1 MTSAQK
7 IPWLRIVTE
16 SVAIVVSILLA
27 FAIDA
32 WWQNRSEIKVEVQY
46 LLALHDD
53 LNTSLVL
60 LDESEVT
67 VRQQMAYLESLLLIN
82 ESAATSEA
90 LRLWIQNGL
99 YDIGTYEPQLSSLR
113 DLESSGQSRI
123 IQFGP
128 LRRALA
134 SVSQKL
140 ERLQAVQADFVLS
153 QQMLFDPYL
162 VDNFD
167 LVHVL
172 RNGAASFAMD
182 SSIFETK
189 EFRSRVA
196 FKLQLRDLVSQTQ
209 RETRAAFV
217 DAISLIEV
225 RLEQLN

>member
-1 MTSAQK
+1 MISAQK
-7 IPWLRIVTE
+7 IPWLRIGTE

-27 FAIDA
+27 FSIDA
-32 WWQNRSEIKVEVQY
+32 WWQNRSEIRVEVQY

-67 VRQQMAYLESLLLIN
+67 VRRQMAYLESLLQIN
-82 ESAATSEA
+82 DGAAASEE
-90 LRLWIQNGL
+90 LRLWIRDGL
-99 YDIGTYEPQLSSLR
+99 YVIGTYEPQLSSLR

-153 QQMLFDPYL
+153 QQMLLDPYL
-162 VDNFD
+162 VDSID
-167 LVHVL
+167 LANVL
-172 RNGAASFAMD
+172 RSDAASFEMD

-196 FKLQLRDLVSQTQ
+196 FKLQLRDLVSQIQ
-209 RETRAAFV
+209 REIREAFV
-217 DAISLIEV
+217 EAISLIEL